1 MTKKNTSLIE
11 KITWILIR
19 MSKNLLYLSI
29 SAILDW
35 LVVSIIYVN
44 FEINKWTM
52 IIITIISFT
61 LYFLVVKFIL
71 DKYFKKYSK

>member
-1 MTKKNTSLIE
+1 
-11 KITWILIR
+11 